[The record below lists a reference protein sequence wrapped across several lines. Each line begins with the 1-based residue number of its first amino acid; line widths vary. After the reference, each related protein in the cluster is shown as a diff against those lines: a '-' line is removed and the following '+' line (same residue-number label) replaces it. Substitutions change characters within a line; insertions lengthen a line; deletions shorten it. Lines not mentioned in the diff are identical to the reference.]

1 MSTDLAT
8 TTAVTIDAPIEDVWA
23 AITTPERIKE
33 WFFGVDTRSDWKPGS
48 ELVHTGE
55 WEGRPYSDKGTIVR
69 IEPPHLLEH
78 THWSDVSGLPD
89 EPDNYELVTWT
100 LGDGIGDG
108 TRLTV
113 AERNLASEEA
123 RARSEQSWRMVLGRL
138 KELLEG

>member
-1 MSTDLAT
+1 MTTDLT
-8 TTAVTIDAPIEDVWA
+8 TSTSVTLEAPIEEVWA

-33 WFFGVDTRSDWKPGS
+33 WFFGVETRSDWRPGS

-55 WEGRPYSDKGTIVR
+55 WQGRPYADKGTILR
-69 IEPPHLLEH
+69 IEPPRLLEH

-89 EPDNYELVTWT
+89 APENYEVVTWM
-100 LGDGIGDG
+100 LDEADGG

-123 RARSEQSWRMVLGRL
+123 KALSEQSWRMVLDRL
-138 KELLEG
+138 KELLEA